1 MRVEISLTA
10 AQAANLRGLLDV
22 AVKAGGLQV
31 AAAALEI
38 DGLVLEAAKRAESA
52 AAEIKPAGESG
63 DAAG

>member
-1 MRVEISLTA
+1 MLMMSLTE

-52 AAEIKPAGESG
+52 AAEVKPASESE
-63 DAAG
+63 A

>member
-1 MRVEISLTA
+1 MKLEVLLTA

-38 DGLVLEAAKRAESA
+38 DGLVLEAAKQAESA
-52 AAEIKPAGESG
+52 AAEVKPASESE
-63 DAAG
+63 A